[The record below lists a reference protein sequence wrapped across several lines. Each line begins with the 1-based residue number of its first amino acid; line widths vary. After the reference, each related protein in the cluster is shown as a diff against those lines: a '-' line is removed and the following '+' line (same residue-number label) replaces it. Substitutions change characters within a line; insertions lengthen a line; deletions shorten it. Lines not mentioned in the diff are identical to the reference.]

1 MSAGW
6 QASGIRRGSATAPG
20 GERRGDDRTQ
30 AGEPVGE
37 NRALRAALV
46 YARRGWPVFP
56 CRPGEKTPATEHGFL
71 NATTDTEQI
80 AAWWKSAP
88 QRNVA
93 IATGAPGPDVLDIDV
108 RETGSGFAALNRLK
122 RAGLAGDPHAIVR
135 TPSGGIHLY
144 FKGTAQRNGHVAAQ
158 HVDFRGQ
165 GGYILASPSAV
176 GGRPYVVVSHG
187 TSQAVLDWGKVMD
200 LLDPQHERE
209 RPAVARGTGREWD
222 GSRLAA
228 WVAAQVEGNRN
239 QGLFWASMR
248 VIEAGHADAL
258 DDLVR
263 AAQVAGLTEAEALRT
278 VRSAQRRA
286 VRSSD
291 WQRMPGSGRQGE
303 AVP

>member
-1 MSAGW
+1 MSAGR
-6 QASGIRRGSATAPG
+6 QASGVRRGSAARPG
-20 GERRGDDRTQ
+20 REPRDDDRTQ
-30 AGEPVGE
+30 AGEPVSE
-37 NRALRAALV
+37 SPALRAALA

-80 AAWWKSAP
+80 AAWWKSVP

-108 RETGSGFAALNRLK
+108 RETGSGFVALNRLK
-122 RAGLAGDPHAIVR
+122 RAGLVDGPRAIVR
-135 TPSGGIHLY
+135 TPSGGVHLY
-144 FKGTAQRNGHVAAQ
+144 FKGTAQRNGHIAAQ
-158 HVDFRGQ
+158 HVDFRSR
-165 GGYILASPSAV
+165 GGYILAPPSAV

-187 TSQAVLDWGKVMD
+187 TSQALLDWGKVRD
-200 LLDPQHERE
+200 LLDPQHAPERA
-209 RPAVARGTGREWD
+209 AVAPGTEREWD
-222 GSRLAA
+222 GSRLAV
-228 WVAAQVEGNRN
+228 WVAAQAEGNRN

-278 VRSAQRRA
+278 VRSAQQRA
-286 VRSSD
+286 LRSSA

-303 AVP
+303 AAP